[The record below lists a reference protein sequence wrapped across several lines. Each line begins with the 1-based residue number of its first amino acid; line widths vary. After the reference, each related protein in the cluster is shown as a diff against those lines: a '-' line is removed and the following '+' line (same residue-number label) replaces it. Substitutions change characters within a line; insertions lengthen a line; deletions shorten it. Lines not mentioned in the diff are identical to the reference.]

1 MCFKKLF
8 FVFII
13 SVLANKSFSETLI
26 KQIGPNLDYPWGVSK
41 IDDKNVLVT
50 EKPGQLSIVN
60 TSDGSITKIKNSPNV
75 YYIDQGGLLDVYVEK
90 RNSDIH
96 VFLCFSKAS
105 EELFHSTVILE

>member
-13 SVLANKSFSETLI
+13 SILANKSFSETLI

-41 IDDKNVLVT
+41 IDDENILVT

-75 YYIDQGGLLDVYVEK
+75 
-90 RNSDIH
+90 
-96 VFLCFSKAS
+96 
-105 EELFHSTVILE
+105 